1 MLNINDKNK
10 VTSTL
15 SNVLGNYSTLRG
27 NELAFYCPF
36 CNHHKQK
43 LQLNDKS
50 FKFHCWTCNAGGN
63 LSYLG
68 KKLGFSNTE
77 IVELAKLTGAD
88 QKLKEALDKKGNWSD
103 AIKELLLITEEEEQ
117 ESHSSLLLPEE
128 FKSALELKIDKKNP
142 IEGHAIKYLKD
153 RGITKKEIIRYNIGF
168 CQKGLY
174 AGRVIIPSYDS
185 RNQLNYFIARS
196 IFPEEKQKYKNP
208 PVSKDVI
215 VFSNQIDWNEP
226 ITLCEGVFDAIAL
239 KRNAI
244 PLLGKFIQKKLDT
257 ELKDKKIETVY
268 LCLDNDAQEDAMVL
282 YDKIKSY
289 VKSVKNIKLHEKDA
303 GELSYENILKY
314 QKNSVTLS
322 WESVLKEKLSNLS
335 ASFLK

>member
-1 MLNINDKNK
+1 MEIIQLFDKYIGPSK
-10 VTSTL
+10 AL
-15 SNVLGNYSTLRG
+15 KK
-27 NELAFYCPF
+27 NEHAYHCPF
-36 CNHHKQK
+36 CHHHKQK
-43 LQLNDKS
+43 LQINDKTY
-50 FKFHCWTCNAGGN
+50 KFHCWTCNAGGN
-63 LSYLG
+63 LIYLG
-68 KKLGFSNTE
+68 KRIGMSDLDLSDLIGRCGMSEE
-77 IVELAKLTGAD
+77 IRK
-88 QKLKEALDKKGNWSD
+88 KLKDDWAGS
-103 AIKELLLITEEEEQ
+103 IKELLDKITVEEIEQ
-117 ESHSSLLLPEE
+117 EDENTSQLFLPPE

-153 RGITKKEIIRYNIGF
+153 RGITKKHIIRYNIGF

-215 VFSNQIDWNEP
+215 IFANQIDWKQP

-244 PLLGKFIQKKLDT
+244 PLLGKFVQKTLMGA
-257 ELKDKKIETVY
+257 LKNTKPEIY
-268 LCLDNDAQEDAMVL
+268 ICLDNDAQEDALVL

-289 VKSVKNIKLHEKDA
+289 VKSVKNIKLDGKDA
-303 GELSYENILKY
+303 GENSFSNILKY

-322 WESVLKEKLSNLS
+322 WESLIKEKLLS
-335 ASFLK
+335 FNSSSLK

>member
-1 MLNINDKNK
+1 MEIIQLFDKYLG
-10 VTSTL
+10 SHRTL
-15 SNVLGNYSTLRG
+15 KK
-27 NELAFYCPF
+27 NEYAYHCPF
-36 CNHHKQK
+36 CHHHKQK

-88 QKLKEALDKKGNWSD
+88 QKLKEALEKKGNWSD

-117 ESHSSLLLPEE
+117 ESHSALLLPPE

-174 AGRVIIPSYDS
+174 AGRIIIPSYDT

-215 VFSNQIDWNEP
+215 VFSNQIDWKEP

-244 PLLGKFIQKKLDT
+244 PLLGKFVQNNLMGA
-257 ELKDKKIETVY
+257 LKNTKPDIFI
-268 LCLDNDAQEDAMVL
+268 CLDNDAQDDALVL

-289 VKSVKNIKLHEKDA
+289 VKSVKNIKLDDKDP
-303 GELSYENILKY
+303 GEISFQNILKY